1 MIDNNSKKKSVLFSH
16 DIVHIKTTILGSV
29 TENIIKKIILFGSY
43 AYGKPNKNSDI
54 DLCVIVADQKNSRD
68 AYFNIALALFNR
80 KITLTD
86 LLVYKEKDFTSGIQK
101 NERGIE
107 SVINSSGKVLY
118 AQD

>member
-1 MIDNNSKKKSVLFSH
+1 MVVKNSGKSVGSFSN
-16 DIVHIKTTILGSV
+16 DIVHIKSTILGSV
-29 TENIIKKIILFGSY
+29 TGDIIKKIILFGSY

-54 DLCVIVADQKNSRD
+54 DLCVIVTDQKNSRD
-68 AYFNIALALFNR
+68 VYLNIALALFNH

-86 LLVYKEKDFTSGIQK
+86 LLVYREKDFTSGIQK

-107 SVINSSGKVLY
+107 SIINSSGKVLY